1 MEFDF
6 SKVYAKDERAEIN
19 TGYFK
24 SMVYPSIQSWGV
36 DLYFPNF
43 EKAPWQIQCEI
54 NGAKVN
60 IWPGSMKA
68 HEEFTPI
75 PAASGIREIIVLLY
89 GLAEPTK
96 EETFDVV
103 E

>member
-1 MEFDF
+1 LISVKFTQKTSVPKLISAI
-6 SKVYAKDERAEIN
+6 SKVWSTHQYSHGA
-19 TGYFK
+19 F
-24 SMVYPSIQSWGV
+24 